1 MCLYNFHCKKKRT
14 RGELN
19 NRAEKKGDSMF
30 DKFTNRAKQ
39 VIKLAKKEAQR
50 LNHNYLGTEHV
61 LLGLLKLGQG
71 VAVNVLRSLNIDFET
86 VRDETEKL
94 VGYGPEIQVY
104 GDPALTGK
112 VKKVFEYA
120 NEEAANLNHNYVGT
134 EHLLLGLLRQ
144 TDGVAAQVLEN
155 LNVNLKEVR
164 KEVLKELETFNLQ
177 LPPLGSN
184 PTSMNPPNQPSAQN
198 KPYDKQGATNGQD
211 KMPALKAYGHDLTEM
226 FREGKMDPVIGRKE
240 EVERLIL
247 ILCRRRKNNPVLVG
261 EAGVGKT
268 AIVEGLAQAIVKGE
282 VPDNLRKKKLISLD
296 LALMIAGTKYRGQ
309 FEERIKAVMDEIK
322 KNGNVLLFI
331 DELHTIV
338 GAGAAEGAIDA
349 SNILK
354 PALSRGEIQCIGATT
369 TDEYRKHIEKDAA
382 LERRFQ
388 KIVVPEPS
396 VDETIE
402 ILGGLKAK
410 YEEHHK
416 VIYTAQA
423 LTAAAVLSD
432 RYIHGRCLPDK
443 AIDLLDE
450 AGAKMRI
457 AMMNQPQD
465 ISKYDAEIEE
475 ARLAKEEAISKQEYE
490 KAAKLRDTEKEL
502 RTELQKIRSQ
512 WESNKEEH
520 EVIVEDEDVANVV
533 AKQTG
538 IPINRLTQGETE
550 KILKLEEILKRHFI
564 GQDDALKT
572 VCRSIR
578 RSRADIKD
586 PNRPIGAFLFLGPTG
601 VGKTL
606 LARLLAINMF
616 GGEDALIQVDMSEYM
631 EKFAVSRMTG
641 SPPGYV
647 GHEEGGQLTEQVR
660 QRPYS
665 VVLFDEIEKAHPDV
679 MNLLLQILE
688 EGRLTD
694 SFGRKIDFR
703 NTIVILTSNLGADLI
718 RKQTEVGF
726 GATEGTMDY
735 ERMKEKIESEAK
747 KYFKPEFLNRL
758 DDKVYFHT
766 LSREAILNIIEIEI
780 KKIQG
785 RLQRKEV
792 YIRLDD
798 AAKDFLVDKGFVPEM
813 GARPLKRT
821 IEEYIE
827 GPLAEL
833 LLQNPTE
840 GRRCLITVEE
850 GKLKF
855 IDEEVFQVDRNGVPI
870 PSTVRKIAGNTAP
883 SE

>member
-1 MCLYNFHCKKKRT
+1 
-14 RGELN
+14 
-19 NRAEKKGDSMF
+19 MF

-71 VAVNVLRSLNIDFET
+71 VAVNVLRNLNIDFET
-86 VRDETEKL
+86 VRNEVEKL

-112 VKKVFEYA
+112 VKKVFEFA

-177 LPPLGSN
+177 LPPIGGTAP
-184 PTSMNPPNQPSAQN
+184 PTGNSPATAGASSQQ
-198 KPYDKQGATNGQD
+198 KPFEKPTNNTSD

-226 FREGKMDPVIGRKE
+226 CREGKMDPVIGRKE

-282 VPDNLRKKKLISLD
+282 VPDNLRKKKLITLD

-354 PALSRGEIQCIGATT
+354 PALSRGELQCIGATT
-369 TDEYRKHIEKDAA
+369 IDEYRKHIEKDAA

-388 KIVVPEPS
+388 KIMIAPPS
-396 VDETIE
+396 VADTIE
-402 ILGGLKAK
+402 ILNGLKAK

-416 VIYTAQA
+416 CIYTNQA
-423 LTAAAVLSD
+423 LNAAALLSD
-432 RYIHGRCLPDK
+432 RYVHGRFLPDK
-443 AIDLLDE
+443 AIDLIDE

-465 ISKYDAEIEE
+465 ISKYETEIEE
-475 ARLAKEEAISKQEYE
+475 TRIAKEEAIGKQEYE
-490 KAAKLRDTEKEL
+490 KAAKLRDKEKNL
-502 RTELQKIRSQ
+502 REQLQQIRAE
-512 WESNKEEH
+512 WEINKEEH
-520 EVIVEDEDVANVV
+520 EVIVEDEDVAAVV

-538 IPINRLTQGETE
+538 IPLSRLTEGETQ
-550 KILKLEEILKRHFI
+550 KVLKMEEILRESII
-564 GQDDALKT
+564 GQDEALKT
-572 VCRSIR
+572 VCRAIR

-606 LARLLAINMF
+606 LARLLATHLF

-679 MNLLLQILE
+679 MDLLLQILE

-694 SFGRKIDFR
+694 SFGRRVDFR
-703 NTIVILTSNLGADLI
+703 NTIIIMTSNLGADLI
-718 RKQTEVGF
+718 KKSTEVGF
-726 GATEGTMDY
+726 GAFEGSMDY
-735 ERMKEKIESEAK
+735 EHIKEKILAAVK
-747 KYFKPEFLNRL
+747 KHFKPEFLNRL
-758 DDKVYFHT
+758 NDIVIFQP
-766 LSREAILNIIEIEI
+766 LGREGLLQVINIEL
-780 KKIQG
+780 KKLIA
-785 RLQRKEV
+785 RLERREV
-792 YIRLDD
+792 YIELDEK
-798 AAKDFLVDKGFVPEM
+798 AKSFLVDKGFQPEM
-813 GARPLKRT
+813 GARPLRRM
-821 IEEYIE
+821 IEQYLED
-827 GPLAEL
+827 PLAEKL
-833 LLQNPTE
+833 LLHPGE
-840 GRRCLITVEE
+840 GRRSLVSVEDDH
-850 GKLKF
+850 LTF
-855 IDEEVFQVDRNGVPI
+855 VDQEVFNIIKDKDSREKERQ
-870 PSTVRKIAGNTAP
+870 KAGAP
-883 SE
+883 KP

>member
-1 MCLYNFHCKKKRT
+1 
-14 RGELN
+14 
-19 NRAEKKGDSMF
+19 MF

-50 LNHNYLGTEHV
+50 LNHNYLGTEHI

-71 VAVNVLRSLNIDFET
+71 VAVNVLRNLNIDFET
-86 VRDETEKL
+86 VRSEVEKL

-177 LPPLGSN
+177 LPPLGG
-184 PTSMNPPNQPSAQN
+184 AQN
-198 KPYDKQGATNGQD
+198 PSDSPQSRSSQTSKPFEKAGIGGGNQD
-211 KMPALKAYGHDLTEM
+211 KMPALRAYGYDLTEM
-226 FREGKMDPVIGRKE
+226 CREGKMDPVIGRKE

-282 VPDNLRKKKLISLD
+282 VPDILMKKKLITLD

-322 KNGNVLLFI
+322 KNGNILLFI

-369 TDEYRKHIEKDAA
+369 IDEYRKHIEKDAA

-388 KIVVPEPS
+388 KIMVQPPS
-396 VDETIE
+396 VEETVE
-402 ILGGLKAK
+402 ILRGLKAK
-410 YEEHHK
+410 YEEHHNC
-416 VIYTAQA
+416 IYTDQA
-423 LTAAAVLSD
+423 LRAATVLSD
-432 RYIHGRCLPDK
+432 RYVHGRFLPDK
-443 AIDLLDE
+443 AIDLIDE

-457 AMMNQPQD
+457 SMMHQPQD
-465 ISKYDAEIEE
+465 ISKFEMEIEE
-475 ARLAKEEAISKQEYE
+475 VRVAKENAISKQEYE
-490 KAAKLRDTEKEL
+490 KAAKLRDKEKSL
-502 RTELQKIRSQ
+502 RENLQKIRTE
-512 WESNKEEH
+512 WESDKQEH
-520 EVIVEDEDVANVV
+520 EVIVDEEDVASVV

-538 IPINRLTQGETE
+538 IPIHRLTEGETQKVLKME
-550 KILKLEEILKRHFI
+550 ELLKENIL
-564 GQDDALKT
+564 GQDDAVAT
-572 VCRSIR
+572 VCRAIR

-586 PNRPIGAFLFLGPTG
+586 PKRPIGAFLFLGPTG

-606 LARLLAINMF
+606 LARLLAIHLF

-660 QRPYS
+660 QRPYA

-679 MNLLLQILE
+679 MDLLLQILE

-694 SFGRKIDFR
+694 SFGRKVDFK
-703 NTIVILTSNLGADLI
+703 NTVIIMTSNLGADLI
-718 RKQTEVGF
+718 RKSTEVGF
-726 GATEGTMDY
+726 GAKMEGLDY
-735 ERMKEKIESEAK
+735 ASIKDKIEGAVK
-747 KYFKPEFLNRL
+747 KHFKPEFLNRL
-758 DDKVYFHT
+758 NDIIIFHPLQKDQLLKV
-766 LSREAILNIIEIEI
+766 IDIEVKKLKKRLEERQIFIE
-780 KKIQG
+780 
-785 RLQRKEV
+785 
-792 YIRLDD
+792 LDD
-798 AAKDFLVDKGFVPEM
+798 SAKNFLVDKGFQPEM
-813 GARPLKRT
+813 GARPLRRT
-821 IEEYIE
+821 IEQYLED
-827 GPLAEL
+827 PLAEKL
-833 LLQNPTE
+833 LHEPNKGRHSKVVVNE
-840 GRRCLITVEE
+840 GVLSFIDDDVFEIKKEKPKKKQKKRNGKEEANSTVEE
-850 GKLKF
+850 
-855 IDEEVFQVDRNGVPI
+855 EELEEEEKKEK
-870 PSTVRKIAGNTAP
+870 S
-883 SE
+883 

>member
-1 MCLYNFHCKKKRT
+1 
-14 RGELN
+14 
-19 NRAEKKGDSMF
+19 MF

-71 VAVNVLRSLNIDFET
+71 VAVNVLRNLNIDFET
-86 VRDETEKL
+86 VRNEVEKL

-120 NEEAANLNHNYVGT
+120 GEEAANLNHNYVGT

-177 LPPLGSN
+177 LPPIGGVPPGGGPQGGS
-184 PTSMNPPNQPSAQN
+184 P
-198 KPYDKQGATNGQD
+198 GAKSYEKAAGGSSTD
-211 KMPALKAYGHDLTEM
+211 KMPALKAYGHDLTDM
-226 FREGKMDPVIGRKE
+226 CREGKMDPVIGRKE

-268 AIVEGLAQAIVKGE
+268 AIVEGLAQAIVRGE
-282 VPDNLRKKKLISLD
+282 VPDNLRKKRLIALD

-369 TDEYRKHIEKDAA
+369 IDEYRKHIEKDAA

-388 KIVVPEPS
+388 KILINPPS
-396 VDETIE
+396 IAETVE
-402 ILGGLKAK
+402 ILNGLKTK

-416 VIYTAQA
+416 CIYTQAA

-432 RYIHGRCLPDK
+432 RYVHGRFLPDK
-443 AIDLLDE
+443 AIDLIDE

-465 ISKYDAEIEE
+465 IGKLEAEIEE
-475 ARLAKEEAISKQEYE
+475 TRVAKEEAIGKQEYE
-490 KAAKLRDTEKEL
+490 KAAKLRDKEKTL
-502 RTELQKIRSQ
+502 REHLQEVRHE
-512 WESNKEEH
+512 WESSKEEH
-520 EVIVEDEDVANVV
+520 EVVVEDEDVAAVV
-533 AKQTG
+533 SKQTG
-538 IPINRLTQGETE
+538 VPLNRLTEGETQKVL
-550 KILKLEEILKRHFI
+550 KIEEVLMGGII
-564 GQDDALKT
+564 GQDEAVRT
-572 VCRSIR
+572 VSRAIR

-606 LARLLAINMF
+606 LAKQLAIHLF

-679 MNLLLQILE
+679 MDLLLQILE
-688 EGRLTD
+688 EGRLSD

-703 NTIVILTSNLGADLI
+703 NTIVIMTSNLGADLI
-718 RKQTEVGF
+718 KKSTEVGF
-726 GATEGTMDY
+726 GAKDSIIEYDAI
-735 ERMKEKIESEAK
+735 KEKIEGAVK
-747 KYFKPEFLNRL
+747 KQLKPEFVNRIDDVIIFRPLHKEQLLQVIDIEIRKVQSRLNRRE
-758 DDKVYFHT
+758 VT
-766 LSREAILNIIEIEI
+766 L
-780 KKIQG
+780 
-785 RLQRKEV
+785 EV
-792 YIRLDD
+792 DEK
-798 AAKDFLVDKGFVPEM
+798 AKNYLVEKGFQPEM
-813 GARPLKRT
+813 GARPLRR
-821 IEEYIE
+821 IIQQYMED
-827 GPLAEL
+827 PLAEKL
-833 LLQNPTE
+833 LLHPNE
-840 GRRCLITVEE
+840 GRRCLVTVENDQIT
-850 GKLKF
+850 F
-855 IDEEVFQVDRNGVPI
+855 IDEEVFPLKRDQ
-870 PSTVRKIAGNTAP
+870 KKTA
-883 SE
+883 SVS

>member
-1 MCLYNFHCKKKRT
+1 
-14 RGELN
+14 
-19 NRAEKKGDSMF
+19 MF

-71 VAVNVLRSLNIDFET
+71 VAVNVLKNMSIDFET
-86 VRDETEKL
+86 VRTEVEKL
-94 VGYGPEIQVY
+94 VGYGPEIQVI

-144 TDGVAAQVLEN
+144 TDGVAAQLLEN

-177 LPPLGSN
+177 LPPMGGTSPGTQAMGSAGASGGKSYEK
-184 PTSMNPPNQPSAQN
+184 TGAPS
-198 KPYDKQGATNGQD
+198 TND

-226 FREGKMDPVIGRKE
+226 CREGKMDPVVGRKT

-282 VPDNLRKKKLISLD
+282 VPDNLRKKRLITLD
-296 LALMIAGTKYRGQ
+296 LPLMIAGTKYRGQ

-322 KNGNVLLFI
+322 KNGNILLFI

-369 TDEYRKHIEKDAA
+369 VDEYRKHIEKDAA

-388 KIVVPEPS
+388 KIWINPPS
-396 VDETIE
+396 IAETIE

-416 VIYTAQA
+416 CIYTGDA
-423 LTAAAVLSD
+423 LDAAAILSD
-432 RYIHGRCLPDK
+432 RYIHGRFLPDK
-443 AIDLLDE
+443 AIDLMDE

-457 AMMNQPQD
+457 AMMHQPQD
-465 ISKYDAEIEE
+465 ISKYEVEIEE
-475 ARLAKEEAISKQEYE
+475 TRLAKEDAISHQEYE
-490 KAAKLRDTEKEL
+490 KAAKLRDKEKTL
-502 RTELQKIRSQ
+502 REQLQQIRTQ
-512 WESNKEEH
+512 WEVNKEEH
-520 EVIVEDEDVANVV
+520 EVIVEDEDIANVV
-533 AKQTG
+533 ARQTG
-538 IPINRLTQGETE
+538 IPLNRLTEGETE
-550 KILKLEEILKRHFI
+550 KVLKMEEILRENII
-564 GQDDALKT
+564 GQEDAVKT
-572 VCRSIR
+572 VCRAIR

-606 LARLLAINMF
+606 LARLLAIHLF

-679 MNLLLQILE
+679 MDLLLQILE

-694 SFGRKIDFR
+694 SFGRKVDFR
-703 NTIVILTSNLGADLI
+703 NTIVIMTSNLGADLI
-718 RKQTEVGF
+718 KKSTEIGF
-726 GATEGTMDY
+726 AAVEGSLDY
-735 ERMKEKIESEAK
+735 AHIKEKIETSVK
-747 KYFKPEFLNRL
+747 KHFKPEFLNRL
-758 DDKVYFHT
+758 NDTIIFHPLNKEHLMLVINLALAT
-766 LSREAILNIIEIEI
+766 LY
-780 KKIQG
+780 G
-785 RLQRKEV
+785 RLKNRDVFLELDQKAKE
-792 YIRLDD
+792 
-798 AAKDFLVDKGFVPEM
+798 FLVDKGFQPEM
-813 GARPLKRT
+813 GARPLRRT
-821 IEEYIE
+821 IEQYLED
-827 GPLAEL
+827 PLAEKL
-833 LLQNPTE
+833 LSHPNE
-840 GRRCLITVEE
+840 GRKCLVSVE
-850 GKLKF
+850 GDHLVF
-855 IDEEVFQVDRNGVPI
+855 TDQEVFPR
-870 PSTVRKIAGNTAP
+870 RKEKISKGG
-883 SE
+883 

>member
-1 MCLYNFHCKKKRT
+1 
-14 RGELN
+14 
-19 NRAEKKGDSMF
+19 MF

-71 VAVNVLRSLNIDFET
+71 VAVNVLRNLNIDFET
-86 VRDETEKL
+86 VRNEVEKL

-177 LPPLGSN
+177 LPPIGN
-184 PTSMNPPNQPSAQN
+184 QNPPISPQQQPGAPQGSAGKAYEKSN
-198 KPYDKQGATNGQD
+198 NSISD

-226 FREGKMDPVIGRKE
+226 CREGKMDPVIGRKE

-268 AIVEGLAQAIVKGE
+268 AIVEGLAQSIVRGE
-282 VPDNLRKKKLISLD
+282 VPDNLRKKKLITLD

-322 KNGNVLLFI
+322 RNGNILLFI

-354 PALSRGEIQCIGATT
+354 PSLSRGELQCIGATT
-369 TDEYRKHIEKDAA
+369 IDEYRKHIEKDAA

-388 KIVVPEPS
+388 KIIVQPPS
-396 VDETIE
+396 VEDTIE
-402 ILGGLKAK
+402 ILQGLKTK

-416 VIYTAQA
+416 CFYTPAA
-423 LTAAAVLSD
+423 LNAAAILSD
-432 RYIHGRCLPDK
+432 RYVHGRFLPDK
-443 AIDLLDE
+443 AIDLIDE

-457 AMMNQPQD
+457 AMMNEPKD
-465 ISKYDAEIEE
+465 ITSYEVKIEE
-475 ARLAKEEAISKQEYE
+475 VRLAKDEAIGRQEYE
-490 KAAKLRDTEKEL
+490 KAAKLRDQEKTL
-502 RTELQKIRSQ
+502 REQLLQIRSE
-512 WESNKEEH
+512 WEINKEEH
-520 EVIVEDEDVANVV
+520 EVIVEDEDVAQVV
-533 AKQTG
+533 ARQTG
-538 IPINRLTQGETE
+538 VPMSRLTEGETQ
-550 KILKLEEILKRHFI
+550 KVLKMEEILRENII
-564 GQDDALKT
+564 GQDEALST
-572 VCRSIR
+572 ICRAIR

-606 LARLLAINMF
+606 LARLLAIHMF
-616 GGEDALIQVDMSEYM
+616 GGEDSLIQVDMSEYM

-665 VVLFDEIEKAHPDV
+665 VVLFDEVEKAHPDV
-679 MNLLLQILE
+679 MDLLLQILE
-688 EGRLTD
+688 EGRLSD
-694 SFGRKIDFR
+694 SFGRKVDFR
-703 NTIVILTSNLGADLI
+703 NTIVIMTSNLGADLI
-718 RKQTEVGF
+718 KKSSEVGF
-726 GATEGTMDY
+726 GAQEGSMDY
-735 ERMKEKIESEAK
+735 EHIKEKILAAVK
-747 KYFKPEFLNRL
+747 KTFKPEFLNRL
-758 DDKVYFHT
+758 NDVVIFKPLEREGLLQVISIELKKLLSRLLKRDIIIELDDKA
-766 LSREAILNIIEIEI
+766 RN
-780 KKIQG
+780 
-785 RLQRKEV
+785 
-792 YIRLDD
+792 
-798 AAKDFLVDKGFVPEM
+798 FLVDKGFQPEM
-813 GARPLKRT
+813 GARPLRRT
-821 IEEYIE
+821 IEQYLED
-827 GPLAEL
+827 PLAEKVL
-833 LLQNPTE
+833 MHPNE
-840 GRRCLITVEE
+840 GRRTLVTVENDN
-850 GKLKF
+850 LVF
-855 IDEEVFQVDRNGVPI
+855 IDKEIIPHFAVKDQNGPAVKVRVKKEKEKEKEREKEEAR
-870 PSTVRKIAGNTAP
+870 
-883 SE
+883 EEE

>member
-1 MCLYNFHCKKKRT
+1 
-14 RGELN
+14 
-19 NRAEKKGDSMF
+19 MF

-50 LNHNYLGTEHV
+50 LNHNYLGTEHI

-71 VAVNVLRSLNIDFET
+71 VAVNVLRNLNIDFET
-86 VRDETEKL
+86 VRSEVEKL

-112 VKKVFEYA
+112 VKKVFEFA

-177 LPPLGSN
+177 LPPIGSSAEPPAGMSKGPGSSSSKPFEKTPPPPSGSN
-184 PTSMNPPNQPSAQN
+184 
-198 KPYDKQGATNGQD
+198 D

-226 FREGKMDPVIGRKE
+226 VRENKMDPVIGRKD

-282 VPDNLRKKKLISLD
+282 VPDNLRNKKLITLD

-369 TDEYRKHIEKDAA
+369 VDEYRKHIEKDAA

-388 KIVVPEPS
+388 KIVVAPPS
-396 VDETIE
+396 VDDTIE
-402 ILGGLKAK
+402 ILKGLKTK

-416 VIYTAQA
+416 CIYTPEA
-423 LTAAAVLSD
+423 LEAAAVLSD
-432 RYIHGRCLPDK
+432 RYIAGRYLPDK

-450 AGAKMRI
+450 AGAKQRMSTT
-457 AMMNQPQD
+457 NQPKD
-465 ISKYDAEIEE
+465 ISQFEQEIEDS
-475 ARLAKEEAISKQEYE
+475 RLAKESAIGKQEYE
-490 KAAKLRDTEKEL
+490 KAAKLRDKEKQL
-502 RTELQKIRSQ
+502 REQLQQILAE
-512 WESNKEEH
+512 WEINKEEN
-520 EVIVEDEDVANVV
+520 EVLVEEDDIAQVIS
-533 AKQTG
+533 KQTG
-538 IPINRLTQGETE
+538 IPLNRLTEGETA
-550 KILKLEEILKRHFI
+550 KVLHLEEQLRREII
-564 GQDDALKT
+564 GQEEALKS
-572 VCRSIR
+572 VCRAIR
-578 RSRADIKD
+578 RSKADIKD
-586 PNRPIGAFLFLGPTG
+586 PRRPIGAFLFLGPTG

-606 LARLLAINMF
+606 LARLLAIHMF
-616 GGEDALIQVDMSEYM
+616 GGEDSLIQVDMSEYM

-647 GHEEGGQLTEQVR
+647 GHEEGGQLTERVR

-679 MNLLLQILE
+679 MDIFLQILE
-688 EGRLTD
+688 DGQLTD
-694 SFGRKIDFR
+694 SLGRKVNFR
-703 NTIVILTSNLGADLI
+703 NTIIIMTSNLGADRI
-718 RKQTEVGF
+718 RRNTEIGF
-726 GATEGTMDY
+726 GAKDGVIDRS
-735 ERMKEKIESEAK
+735 RMRKDIEDEVNK
-747 KYFKPEFLNRL
+747 RLRPEFRNRL
-758 DDKVYFHT
+758 DEIVIFETLDKVHLRDVVKLEVAKLQDR
-766 LSREAILNIIEIEI
+766 LSRRQVTIT
-780 KKIQG
+780 
-785 RLQRKEV
+785 
-792 YIRLDD
+792 LDD
-798 AAKDFLVDKGFVPEM
+798 KALDFLTSKSDQPEF
-813 GARPLKRT
+813 GARPIRRLV
-821 IEEYIE
+821 EENLE
-827 GPLAEL
+827 APLSEKIL
-833 LLQNPTE
+833 TSPSE
-840 GRRCLITVEE
+840 GRHTLISSDGE
-850 GKLKF
+850 KLIF
-855 IDEEVFQVDRNGVPI
+855 NDLEVFSLKKSDLSR
-870 PSTVRKIAGNTAP
+870 SAP
-883 SE
+883 TTPATPPA

>member
-1 MCLYNFHCKKKRT
+1 
-14 RGELN
+14 
-19 NRAEKKGDSMF
+19 MF

-71 VAVNVLRSLNIDFET
+71 VAVNVLRNLNIDFET
-86 VRDETEKL
+86 VRAEVEKL

-177 LPPLGSN
+177 LPPISGN
-184 PTSMNPPNQPSAQN
+184 TGPGPTPNQPGGQP
-198 KPYDKQGATNGQD
+198 KPPFEKAPPPGASND

-226 FREGKMDPVIGRKE
+226 CREGKMDPVIGRKE
-240 EVERLIL
+240 EIERLIL

-268 AIVEGLAQAIVKGE
+268 AIVEGLAQAIVKGN
-282 VPDNLRKKKLISLD
+282 VPDALRKKKLITLD

-354 PALSRGEIQCIGATT
+354 PALSRGELQCIGATT
-369 TDEYRKHIEKDAA
+369 IDEYRKHIEKDAA

-388 KIVVPEPS
+388 KIMIAPPS
-396 VDETIE
+396 VEETIE
-402 ILGGLKAK
+402 ILNGLKPE
-410 YEEHHK
+410 YEKHHK
-416 VIYTAQA
+416 VFFTPQA
-423 LTAAAVLSD
+423 IQAAAILSD
-432 RYIHGRCLPDK
+432 RYVHGRFLPDK
-443 AIDLLDE
+443 AIDLIDE

-457 AMMNQPQD
+457 SMMNQPQD
-465 ISKYDAEIEE
+465 ISKFEAEIEE
-475 ARLAKEEAISKQEYE
+475 TRIAKEEAIGKQEYE
-490 KAAKLRDTEKEL
+490 KAAKLRDREKTL
-502 RTELQKIRSQ
+502 REQLQQIRAE
-512 WESNKEEH
+512 WEINKEEH
-520 EVIVEDEDVANVV
+520 EVIVEDEDVANVI

-538 IPINRLTQGETE
+538 IPLNRLTEGELQ
-550 KILKLEEILKRHFI
+550 KVLKMEEILKESII
-564 GQDDALKT
+564 GQEDAIKT
-572 VCRSIR
+572 VCRAIR

-679 MNLLLQILE
+679 MDLLLQILE

-694 SFGRKIDFR
+694 SFGRRIDFR
-703 NTIVILTSNLGADLI
+703 NTIIIMTSNLGADLI
-718 RKQTEVGF
+718 KKTTEIGF
-726 GATEGTMDY
+726 GVVEGSLDY
-735 ERMKEKIESEAK
+735 EHIKEKIESEVK
-747 KYFKPEFLNRL
+747 KRFKPEFLNRL
-758 DDKVYFHT
+758 NDIVIFHP
-766 LSREAILNIIEIEI
+766 LNRENLLQVISLEIE
-780 KKIQG
+780 KLQK
-785 RLQRKEV
+785 RLKRREMF
-792 YIRLDD
+792 IELDD
-798 AAKDFLVDKGFVPEM
+798 AAKNFLVEKGFQPEM
-813 GARPLKRT
+813 GARPLRRT
-821 IEEYIE
+821 IEQYLED
-827 GPLAEL
+827 PLAEKML
-833 LLQNPTE
+833 MSPNE
-840 GRRCLITVEE
+840 GRRSKITVQNGEIV
-850 GKLKF
+850 F
-855 IDEEVFQVDRNGVPI
+855 IDEEVFPI
-870 PSTVRKIAGNTAP
+870 HKPDQKTTNPSKAT
-883 SE
+883 S

>member
-1 MCLYNFHCKKKRT
+1 
-14 RGELN
+14 
-19 NRAEKKGDSMF
+19 MF

-71 VAVNVLRSLNIDFET
+71 VAVNVLRNLNIDFET
-86 VRDETEKL
+86 VRNEVEKV

-144 TDGVAAQVLEN
+144 SDGVAAQVLEN

-177 LPPLGSN
+177 LPPIGSSQSPTQGQN
-184 PTSMNPPNQPSAQN
+184 PPAGMGGPTS
-198 KPYDKQGATNGQD
+198 KPFEKTTNGPND

-226 FREGKMDPVIGRKE
+226 CREGKMDPVIGRKE

-268 AIVEGLAQAIVKGE
+268 AIVEGLAQAIVRGE
-282 VPDNLRKKKLISLD
+282 VPDNLRKKKLITLD

-354 PALSRGEIQCIGATT
+354 PALSRGELQCIGATT
-369 TDEYRKHIEKDAA
+369 VDEYRKHIEKDAA

-388 KIVVPEPS
+388 KILVAPPS

-402 ILGGLKAK
+402 ILNGLKLK

-416 VIYTAQA
+416 CIYTPAA
-423 LTAAAVLSD
+423 LHAAAVLSD
-432 RYIHGRCLPDK
+432 RYIHGRFLPDK
-443 AIDLLDE
+443 AIDLIDE

-457 AMMNQPQD
+457 AQMNQPQD
-465 ISKYDAEIEE
+465 ISSYEAEIEE
-475 ARLAKEEAISKQEYE
+475 TRLAKEEAIGKQEYE
-490 KAAKLRDTEKEL
+490 KAAKLRDKEKTL
-502 RTELQKIRSQ
+502 REKLQQIRAQ
-512 WESNKEEH
+512 WEINKEEH

-533 AKQTG
+533 ARQTG
-538 IPINRLTQGETE
+538 VPLNRLTEGETQ
-550 KILKLEEILKRHFI
+550 KVLKLEEILKENI
-564 GQDDALKT
+564 VGQDEALKT
-572 VCRSIR
+572 VCRAIR

-679 MNLLLQILE
+679 MDLLLQILE

-703 NTIVILTSNLGADLI
+703 NTIVIMTSNLGADLI
-718 RKQTEVGF
+718 KKSTEVGF
-726 GATEGTMDY
+726 AAQEGSMDY
-735 ERMKEKIESEAK
+735 EHIRDKIEGAVK
-747 KYFKPEFLNRL
+747 KHFKPEFLNRL
-758 DDKVYFHT
+758 NGVVIFRPLIH
-766 LSREAILNIIEIEI
+766 EALMQVIEIEL
-780 KKIQG
+780 KKVQA
-785 RLQRKEV
+785 RLKRREV
-792 YIRLDD
+792 YLTVDD
-798 AAKDFLVDKGFVPEM
+798 AAKKFLVDKGFQPEM
-813 GARPLKRT
+813 GARPLRRI
-821 IEEYIE
+821 IEEYLE
-827 GPLAEL
+827 DPLAEKL
-833 LLQNPTE
+833 LMHPDE
-840 GRRCLITVEE
+840 GRKCLVTIE
-850 GKLKF
+850 GDQLVF
-855 IDEEVFQVDRNGVPI
+855 VDQEVFPQHKEI
-870 PSTVRKIAGNTAP
+870 KQKAKAATKSEAG
-883 SE
+883 

>member
-1 MCLYNFHCKKKRT
+1 
-14 RGELN
+14 
-19 NRAEKKGDSMF
+19 MF

-71 VAVNVLRSLNIDFET
+71 VAVNVLRNLNIDFET
-86 VRDETEKL
+86 VRNEVEKL

-177 LPPLGSN
+177 LPPIGG
-184 PTSMNPPNQPSAQN
+184 TNPPPPGTTSQAGAGAQGKSSFEKTSN
-198 KPYDKQGATNGQD
+198 STTTD

-226 FREGKMDPVIGRKE
+226 CREGKMDPVIGRKE

-282 VPDNLRKKKLISLD
+282 VPDNLRKKKLITLD

-369 TDEYRKHIEKDAA
+369 IDEYRKHIEKDAA

-388 KIVVPEPS
+388 KIMIQPPS
-396 VDETIE
+396 VQDTIE
-402 ILGGLKAK
+402 ILNGLKAK

-416 VIYTAQA
+416 CIYTAQS
-423 LTAAAVLSD
+423 LNAAAILSD
-432 RYIHGRCLPDK
+432 RYVHGRFLPDK

-465 ISKYDAEIEE
+465 ISKFEQEIEE
-475 ARLAKEEAISKQEYE
+475 TRVAKEEAIGKQEYE
-490 KAAKLRDTEKEL
+490 KAAKLRDKEKTL
-502 RTELQKIRSQ
+502 REQLQQIRAE
-512 WESNKEEH
+512 WEINKEEH
-520 EVIVEDEDVANVV
+520 EVIVEDEDVAAVI
-533 AKQTG
+533 ARQTG
-538 IPINRLTQGETE
+538 IPLSRLTEGETQ
-550 KILKLEEILKRHFI
+550 KVLKMEEILRENII

-572 VCRSIR
+572 VCRAIR

-606 LARLLAINMF
+606 LARLLAINLF

-679 MNLLLQILE
+679 MDLLLQILE

-703 NTIVILTSNLGADLI
+703 NTIIIMTSNLGADLI
-718 RKQTEVGF
+718 KKSTEVGF
-726 GATEGTMDY
+726 GASEGSMDY
-735 ERMKEKIESEAK
+735 EHIKEKILAAVK
-747 KYFKPEFLNRL
+747 KHFKPEFLNRL
-758 DDKVYFHT
+758 NDIVIFHP
-766 LSREAILNIIEIEI
+766 LAREGLLRVIEIEL
-780 KKIQG
+780 KKLLQ
-785 RLQRKEV
+785 RLQRREV
-792 YIRLDD
+792 YIELDEK
-798 AAKDFLVDKGFVPEM
+798 AKNFLVDKGFQPEM
-813 GARPLKRT
+813 GARPLRRT
-821 IEEYIE
+821 IEQYLED
-827 GPLAEL
+827 PLAEKL
-833 LLQNPTE
+833 LMHPDE
-840 GRRCLITVEE
+840 GRRCLVTVEDDHLTFKDQETFSTKKEKE
-850 GKLKF
+850 GRQK
-855 IDEEVFQVDRNGVPI
+855 
-870 PSTVRKIAGNTAP
+870 AGTSKP
-883 SE
+883 Q

>member
-1 MCLYNFHCKKKRT
+1 
-14 RGELN
+14 
-19 NRAEKKGDSMF
+19 MF

-86 VRDETEKL
+86 VRNIIEKL

-112 VKKVFEYA
+112 LKKVFEFA

-144 TDGVAAQVLEN
+144 TEGVAAQVLEN

-177 LPPLGSN
+177 LPPLG
-184 PTSMNPPNQPSAQN
+184 TSPSALNQPGQQSSGMQN
-198 KPYDKQGATNGQD
+198 KGYEKSTSNGQD

-226 FREGKMDPVIGRKE
+226 CREGKMDPVIGRKE

-268 AIVEGLAQAIVKGE
+268 AIVEGLAQAIVKGD

-369 TDEYRKHIEKDAA
+369 IDEYRKHIEKDAA

-388 KIVVPEPS
+388 KIVVAPPS
-396 VDETIE
+396 VEETVE
-402 ILGGLKAK
+402 ILSGLKAK

-416 VIYTAQA
+416 CVYTLDA
-423 LTAAAVLSD
+423 LSAAAILSD
-432 RYIHGRCLPDK
+432 RYITGRFLPDK

-457 AMMNQPQD
+457 SMMNQPQD
-465 ISKYDAEIEE
+465 ISKYETEIEE
-475 ARLAKEEAISKQEYE
+475 ARLAKEEAIGKQEYE
-490 KAAKLRDTEKEL
+490 KAAKLRDKEKVL
-502 RTELQKIRSQ
+502 REQLQSIRDL
-512 WESNKEEH
+512 WEENKEEH
-520 EVIVEDEDVANVV
+520 EVIVEDEDIANVV

-550 KILKLEEILKRHFI
+550 KILHLEEILRRNFI
-564 GQDDALKT
+564 GQEDALKT
-572 VCRSIR
+572 VCRAIR

-606 LARLLAINMF
+606 LARLLAVHMF
-616 GGEDALIQVDMSEYM
+616 GGEEALIQVDMSEYM

-679 MNLLLQILE
+679 MNILLQILE

-703 NTIVILTSNLGADLI
+703 NTIIILTSNLGADLI
-718 RKQTEVGF
+718 RRQTEVGF
-726 GATEGTMDY
+726 GASEETLDFEK
-735 ERMKEKIESEAK
+735 MKGKIESEAK

-758 DDKVYFHT
+758 DDKVYFHP
-766 LSREAILNIIEIEI
+766 LSREAILNIIELEI
-780 KKIQG
+780 KKIQS
-785 RLQRKEV
+785 RLQKKEV
-792 YIRLDD
+792 YIKLDD
-798 AAKDFLVDKGFVPEM
+798 KAKEFLLEKGYLPEM
-813 GARPLKRT
+813 GARPLRRT
-821 IEEYIE
+821 IEEYLE

-833 LLQNPTE
+833 ILQHPDE
-840 GRRCLITVEE
+840 GRNSLVTVENDQI
-850 GKLKF
+850 KF
-855 IDEEVFQVDRNGVPI
+855 IDEEVFPVERTVKGVTTKTPAE
-870 PSTVRKIAGNTAP
+870 K
-883 SE
+883 SED

>member
-1 MCLYNFHCKKKRT
+1 
-14 RGELN
+14 
-19 NRAEKKGDSMF
+19 MF

-71 VAVNVLRSLNIDFET
+71 VAVNVLRNLNIDFET
-86 VRDETEKL
+86 VRNEVEKL

-177 LPPLGSN
+177 LPPISGPGMGTPPPGQAGKAFGEKPIPGSN
-184 PTSMNPPNQPSAQN
+184 GT
-198 KPYDKQGATNGQD
+198 D

-226 FREGKMDPVIGRKE
+226 CREGKMDPVIGRKE
-240 EVERLIL
+240 EIERLIL

-268 AIVEGLAQAIVKGE
+268 AIVEGLAQAIVRGD
-282 VPDNLRKKKLISLD
+282 VPDTLRKKKLITLD
-296 LALMIAGTKYRGQ
+296 LPLMIAGTKYRGQ

-354 PALSRGEIQCIGATT
+354 PALSRGEMQCIGATT
-369 TDEYRKHIEKDAA
+369 IDEYRKHIEKDAA

-388 KIVVPEPS
+388 KIMILPPS

-402 ILGGLKAK
+402 ILNGLKPE
-410 YEEHHK
+410 YEKHHK
-416 VIYTAQA
+416 VNFTDAAIN
-423 LTAAAVLSD
+423 AAAILSD
-432 RYIHGRCLPDK
+432 RYIHGRFLPDK

-457 AMMNQPQD
+457 SMMNQPVD
-465 ISKYDAEIEE
+465 ISKFEAEIEE
-475 ARLAKEEAISKQEYE
+475 IRLAKEESISKQEYE
-490 KAAKLRDTEKEL
+490 KAAKLRDKEKTL
-502 RTELQKIRSQ
+502 REQLQQIRAE
-512 WESNKEEH
+512 WEINKEEH
-520 EVIVEDEDVANVV
+520 EVIVEDEDVAAVI

-538 IPINRLTQGETE
+538 IPLSRLTEGELQ
-550 KILKLEEILKRHFI
+550 KVLKMEEILREGII
-564 GQDDALKT
+564 GQDDAIKT
-572 VCRSIR
+572 ICRAIR

-660 QRPYS
+660 QKPYS
-665 VVLFDEIEKAHPDV
+665 VVLFDELEKAHPDV
-679 MNLLLQILE
+679 MDILLQILE

-703 NTIVILTSNLGADLI
+703 NTIIIMTSNLGADLI
-718 RKQTEVGF
+718 KKSTEIGF
-726 GATEGTMDY
+726 GASEGSLDY
-735 ERMKEKIESEAK
+735 EHIKEKIEAEVK
-747 KYFKPEFLNRL
+747 KKFKPEFLNRL
-758 DDKVYFHT
+758 NDVVIFHPLNKESLLHVIELEIAKVQ
-766 LSREAILNIIEIEI
+766 
-780 KKIQG
+780 K
-785 RLQRKEV
+785 RLQKREV
-792 YIRLDD
+792 TITID
-798 AAKDFLVDKGFVPEM
+798 AAAKSFLVDKGFQPEM
-813 GARPLKRT
+813 GARPLRRT
-821 IEEYIE
+821 IEQYLED
-827 GPLAEL
+827 PLAEKL
-833 LLQNPTE
+833 LMHPNE
-840 GRRCLITVEE
+840 GRRTLVTVQNNE
-850 GKLKF
+850 LVF
-855 IDEEVFQVDRNGVPI
+855 IDEEVFSITKKDSRDKQKPAVA
-870 PSTVRKIAGNTAP
+870 KKA
-883 SE
+883 

>member
-1 MCLYNFHCKKKRT
+1 
-14 RGELN
+14 
-19 NRAEKKGDSMF
+19 MF

-71 VAVNVLRSLNIDFET
+71 VAVNVLKNLNIDFET
-86 VRDETEKL
+86 VRAEVEKL
-94 VGYGPEIQVY
+94 VGFGPEIQVY

-112 VKKVFEYA
+112 VKKVFEFA

-177 LPPLGSN
+177 LPPIGPS
-184 PTSMNPPNQPSAQN
+184 TPPPPSAQSMGS
-198 KPYDKQGATNGQD
+198 QGKSYEKSSSLGND

-226 FREGKMDPVIGRKE
+226 CREGKMDPVVGRKE

-268 AIVEGLAQAIVKGE
+268 AIVEGLAQAIVRGE
-282 VPDNLRKKKLISLD
+282 VPDTLRKKKLITLD
-296 LALMIAGTKYRGQ
+296 LPLMIAGTKYRGQ

-322 KNGNVLLFI
+322 KNGNILLFI

-369 TDEYRKHIEKDAA
+369 IDEYRKHIEKDAA

-388 KIVVPEPS
+388 KIVVNPPS
-396 VDETIE
+396 VEETIE
-402 ILGGLKAK
+402 ILMGLKQK

-416 VIYTAQA
+416 CIYTVQA
-423 LTAAAVLSD
+423 LHAAAVLSD
-432 RYIHGRCLPDK
+432 RYVTGRFLPDK
-443 AIDLLDE
+443 AIDLIDE
-450 AGAKMRI
+450 AGAKSRI
-457 AMMNQPQD
+457 SVMKQPGNLAT
-465 ISKYDAEIEE
+465 SEAEIETT
-475 ARLAKEEAISKQEYE
+475 RVQKEEAISSQEYE
-490 KAAKLRDTEKEL
+490 KAAKLRDKEKTL
-502 RTELQKIRSQ
+502 REQLDKLRME
-512 WESNKEEH
+512 WENNKEEH
-520 EVIVEDEDVANVV
+520 EVIVEDEDVAQVV

-538 IPINRLTQGETE
+538 VPIMRLTEGETQ
-550 KILKLEEILKRHFI
+550 KVLRMEEELRKSII
-564 GQDDALKT
+564 GQEDAVKT
-572 VCRSIR
+572 VARAIR
-578 RSRADIKD
+578 RSKAQIKD

-606 LARLLAINMF
+606 LARLLAAQLF

-647 GHEEGGQLTEQVR
+647 GHEDGGQLTEQVR

-679 MNLLLQILE
+679 MDILLQILE

-703 NTIVILTSNLGADLI
+703 NTIVIMTSNLGADLI
-718 RKQTEVGF
+718 KKSTEVGF
-726 GATEGTMDY
+726 GAAEGSMDY
-735 ERMKEKIESEAK
+735 KHIEEKILVAVK
-747 KYFKPEFLNRL
+747 KHFKPEFLNRL
-758 DDKVYFHT
+758 NDVITFHPLNKEELLKVIELELKKLT
-766 LSREAILNIIEIEI
+766 ARLLARDVVIELDEAS
-780 KKIQG
+780 KS
-785 RLQRKEV
+785 
-792 YIRLDD
+792 
-798 AAKDFLVDKGFVPEM
+798 FLVDKGFQPEM
-813 GARPLKRT
+813 GARPLRRM
-821 IEEYIE
+821 IEQHLED
-827 GPLAEL
+827 PLAEL
-833 LLQNPTE
+833 VLMHPDE
-840 GRRCLITVEE
+840 GRTVLVTVD
-850 GKLKF
+850 GDALKLVDK
-855 IDEEVFQVDRNGVPI
+855 EVRSLHRI
-870 PSTVRKIAGNTAP
+870 PQKAA
-883 SE
+883 E